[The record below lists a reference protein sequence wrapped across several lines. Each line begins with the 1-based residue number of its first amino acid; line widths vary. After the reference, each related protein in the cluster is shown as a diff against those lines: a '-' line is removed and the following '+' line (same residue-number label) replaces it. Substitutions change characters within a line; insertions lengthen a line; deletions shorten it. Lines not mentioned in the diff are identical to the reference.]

1 MATEASAIPIM
12 YLNQEGYG
20 GFCKLMTNI
29 KSDLLLPEA
38 FTQEL
43 TCWWTQSV
51 YIWVLRAQSLFGL
64 TLIEYSDLLDLLVD
78 VTVHQGI
85 LWWKV

>member
-43 TCWWTQSV
+43 TC
-51 YIWVLRAQSLFGL
+51 
-64 TLIEYSDLLDLLVD
+64 
-78 VTVHQGI
+78 
-85 LWWKV
+85 